1 MVGIS
6 LNFEVDTNIAIYFL
20 TASKEKKRR
29 FVHNKLITSAA
40 FDANLII
47 RIQKC

>member
-6 LNFEVDTNIAIYFL
+6 LNFEVYTNIAIYFL
-20 TASKEKKRR
+20 TASKEKKKKI
-29 FVHNKLITSAA
+29 HNKLITSAA

>member
-20 TASKEKKRR
+20 TASKEKK
-29 FVHNKLITSAA
+29 K
-40 FDANLII
+40 I
-47 RIQKC
+47 RTQ